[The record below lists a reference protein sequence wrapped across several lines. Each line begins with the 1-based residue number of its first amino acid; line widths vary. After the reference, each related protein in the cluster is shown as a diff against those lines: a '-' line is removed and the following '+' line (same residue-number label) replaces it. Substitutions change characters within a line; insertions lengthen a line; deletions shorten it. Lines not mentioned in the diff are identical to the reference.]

1 MDTQIVDVVGY
12 GPIEFPSGMSQSE
25 ISEALK
31 KLPNLES
38 SEKAQ
43 KANEAF
49 AEAAKPKEA
58 SLGEKALATGAAALT
73 GLAAPMAGAA
83 EYLGIKRPAQLIKE
97 VSETTGQIA
106 PVAAPVAEFA
116 GSVLSPMPTKVGNVA
131 AGLLPKA
138 QTFGRM
144 ATQGAVGAAFNPL
157 GTAEDKDYLDF
168 LAKKA
173 GEIGTGGVLGGAFGK
188 LGQTIINPKVS
199 EKMQMLKDMGM
210 KYFTPGQ
217 LASQIPLVGKMIQG
231 IEGKATSIPLAGS
244 FIEKG
249 IRTAAED
256 MNKAMANKVLGN
268 MGEKIPKGMQAGDEM
283 INYMNERIADAYEKI
298 TPKLHISNLTYKD
311 PLSSTGFTTTTKALV
326 DKLRDVTQGVPSDP
340 KYDLAGMVRHE
351 FDKYILT
358 PLTQKGALTGEEFRN
373 AEKNLGNVAFRY
385 MKNPEL
391 YDVGVAL
398 RELQGELR
406 KELIYQNPN
415 MAKELRGIHN
425 AFIQHLPIESA
436 AGYVGAEGRVFSPSN
451 LQSAVKAEAK
461 SKGKFAS
468 GKGAFYPESQAALD
482 VIGKTIS
489 DSQTAARLGIGAFLT
504 GGGYGLAGIPGAIQS
519 LAFPTIGAASIYNR
533 PVMGALTTLATGRR
547 PDVIRNIEPA
557 ISGGIARGTGLSVD

>member
-1 MDTQIVDVVGY
+1 MDKQIVDVVGY

-31 KLPNLES
+31 KLPNLGVP
-38 SEKAQ
+38 EKAQ

-97 VSETTGQIA
+97 VSDTTGQIA

-131 AGLLPKA
+131 ARLLPKA
-138 QTFGRM
+138 QTLGRM

-217 LASQIPLVGKMIQG
+217 LASQIPYFGNFAQKTEEALTSTPLIGSIIEYGK
-231 IEGKATSIPLAGS
+231 SLA
-244 FIEKG
+244 
-249 IRTAAED
+249 RED
-256 MNKAMANKVLGN
+256 FNKAMGNQVLKPL
-268 MGEKIPKGMQAGDEM
+268 GESLPKNVNAGHEM
-283 INYMNERIADAYEKI
+283 INYIYDKINNIYKGLENKIHFGNKIDPTNGSNTITRMTNSADSVTKNLVPEARQNVNEALKHTFY
-298 TPKLHISNLTYKD
+298 D
-311 PLSSTGFTTTTKALV
+311 PLIGPQGTYSLNGKEFRTIESSLGEQAKTWISSKNPVTRSQGFA
-326 DKLRDVTQGVPSDP
+326 LRDFQED
-340 KYDLAGMVRHE
+340 
-351 FDKYILT
+351 
-358 PLTQKGALTGEEFRN
+358 
-373 AEKNLGNVAFRY
+373 
-385 MKNPEL
+385 
-391 YDVGVAL
+391 
-398 RELQGELR
+398 LR
-406 KELIYQNPN
+406 KELALQNPVVG
-415 MAKELRGIHN
+415 KELLN
-425 AFIQHLPIESA
+425 AHESFKRFLRVEKAAAFRAADEGVFSANQMRSA
-436 AGYVGAEGRVFSPSN
+436 AESMAGRRATARGTGMSIKEA
-451 LQSAVKAEAK
+451 QSASNVL
-461 SKGKFAS
+461 
-468 GKGAFYPESQAALD
+468 GKGLPNSGTADRILTPAGLKALLNLGD
-482 VIGKTIS
+482 IASNVITFGSPTFA
-489 DSQTAARLGIGAFLT
+489 TLGV
-504 GGGYGLAGIPGAIQS
+504 
-519 LAFPTIGAASIYNR
+519 YNR

-547 PDVIRNIEPA
+547 PEMIRNIEPV